1 MIIAQILHFGK
12 KKMEVCMTVF
22 EMIEAQQKGLEDTTV
37 YMVGQQL
44 KDICRSDPACAEIV
58 AEDLQNKEM
67 SIAACEKKIKAYA
80 DEIKAK
86 KKVKAVGVSPEAAE
100 RIIRQF
106 YGLPELSGEKQEIAT
121 SPAAPHNDKS
131 EDAGILDLDALLGL

>member
-1 MIIAQILHFGK
+1 
-12 KKMEVCMTVF
+12 MTVF

-44 KDICRSDPACAEIV
+44 KDICRSDPACAAIV

-67 SIAACEKKIKAYA
+67 GIAACEKKIKAYA

-86 KKVKAVGVSPEAAE
+86 KKVRAVGVSPDAAE

-106 YGLPELSGEKQEIAT
+106 YGLPEAVAQIEGPSGT
-121 SPAAPHNDKS
+121 PVPTNS
-131 EDAGILDLDALLGL
+131 GVLDLDALLGL

>member
-1 MIIAQILHFGK
+1 
-12 KKMEVCMTVF
+12 MTVF

-44 KDICRSDPACAEIV
+44 KDICRDDPSCAAIV
-58 AEDLQNKEM
+58 AEDLQNKDM
-67 SIAACEKKIKAYA
+67 GIAACEKKIKAYA

-86 KKVKAVGVSPEAAE
+86 KKVRSVGVSPEAAE

-106 YGLPELSGEKQEIAT
+106 YGLPEAGAPVEEPSGTPAT
-121 SPAAPHNDKS
+121 KS
-131 EDAGILDLDALLGL
+131 SRMLNLDDLLGL